1 MARLVVHQLADRE
14 GLSVTVTACLSRL
27 HREGALRLTALAA
40 AESVSQPSMSQ
51 LVQRLQRQGY
61 VTRVD
66 DPSDGRASLVTLTD
80 SGRALLEDRR
90 QGRHERLAEL
100 LDALPES
107 DQTALRLSMHVI
119 LPLMRKLA
127 DVARED
133 RATGRP
139 DHSAKEGRHR

>member
-1 MARLVVHQLADRE
+1 MDDIADALDEMARLVVHHLADRE
-14 GLSVTVTACLSRL
+14 GLSVTATTCLARL

-40 AESVSQPSMSQ
+40 AERVSQPSMSQ

-90 QGRHERLAEL
+90 QRRHERLAEL
-100 LDALPES
+100 LGALPES
-107 DQTALRLSMHVI
+107 DKTALRLSMHVT

-127 DVARED
+127 AVAQED
-133 RATGRP
+133 RTIGGR
-139 DHSAKEGRHR
+139 